1 MPVSSLILIH
11 FTLLPSLFS
20 SQAQKGIAALEPD
33 PCMAAQVMVMQKVI
47 SQNGVPAMEIG
58 RVLADG
64 ADSKELFNHLADAA
78 EAGIS
83 APEFKGTDVEPF
95 VKAYENLGLKN
106 NRRDD
111 IIEHID
117 RDLIQVSCSVLTD
130 CYCTDTNIT
139 NTKLMTK

>member
-1 MPVSSLILIH
+1 M
-11 FTLLPSLFS
+11 
-20 SQAQKGIAALEPD
+20 EPD
-33 PCMAAQVMVMQKVI
+33 PGMAAQVMIMQKVI

-64 ADSKELFNHLADAA
+64 ADSKELFNQMADAA
-78 EAGIS
+78 EAGIA

-95 VKAYENLGLKN
+95 VKAYENLGLKH

-117 RDLIQVSCSVLTD
+117 RDLIQVSSFIALKSTCYVLQFMLSAV
-130 CYCTDTNIT
+130 
-139 NTKLMTK
+139 TK

>member
-1 MPVSSLILIH
+1 M
-11 FTLLPSLFS
+11 
-20 SQAQKGIAALEPD
+20 EPD
-33 PCMAAQVMVMQKVI
+33 PGMAAQVMIMQKVI

-64 ADSKELFNHLADAA
+64 ADSKELFNQMADAA
-78 EAGIS
+78 EAGIA

-95 VKAYENLGLKN
+95 VKAYENLGLKH

-117 RDLIQVSCSVLTD
+117 RDLIQVSSFIASRST
-130 CYCTDTNIT
+130 CYVIQFMSAVTKYY
-139 NTKLMTK
+139 NTYASSRVHIETP